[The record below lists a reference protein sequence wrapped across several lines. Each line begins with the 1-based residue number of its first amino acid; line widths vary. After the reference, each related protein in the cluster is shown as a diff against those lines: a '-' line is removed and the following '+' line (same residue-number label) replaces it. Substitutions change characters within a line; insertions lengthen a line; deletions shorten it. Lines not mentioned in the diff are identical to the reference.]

1 MTAFERRPRRRNR
14 TAGAAASGDRW
25 GMSGEAAPLPRTL
38 SARRLVDA
46 LAAVASRYDPM
57 GRGEKLRLL
66 DALEGRRLRAPASL
80 VRLHET
86 LCFLQAY
93 PDAPE
98 VLERVD
104 RALAEFPERVARLG
118 PAARKRLHDS
128 GIANATL
135 DYPFGLPMARWL
147 ATRFPRDCEVAWA
160 RFEDTERLDET
171 LSLLATAAEGDAFSE
186 GGLGWR
192 AWIRIAKGGRRMTDL
207 QLLVELFERT
217 GLPPETRD
225 WLYENLA
232 LPIQWAP
239 RSVGASRTLARLP
252 TSRVFFH
259 TGGLERRVAPLVES
273 LARPL
278 PSLRPAPRALA
289 ESLIDAARVAMAT
302 RQRELHA
309 FSHPN
314 PDDVLLVDGDR
325 GVRLAFVGLLPGFRL
340 PLEGYYAFLALKN
353 GVPVAYGG
361 GWELFGTLDFAVNV
375 FASFRQGES
384 AFLATELLRAYR
396 RIFGMRTIVVD
407 RYQLGHESTEALRS
421 GSFYF
426 YHRLGF
432 RPRDPAVLRVLEAE
446 QAKAAADRSYRSPI
460 PVLKRLAGAEV
471 YLTLPGGHREPET
484 RLRAADVSGL
494 VARFVAREFGGDRLA
509 AVRESTARVQA
520 ALGVTGSSA
529 WPTAERR
536 AFAQLS
542 LVAALIVGLETWSAA
557 ERRQLVRVFRAKG
570 SGSERAYVS
579 LLDSHRRLRRSLE
592 ALIRS

>member
-25 GMSGEAAPLPRTL
+25 GMSGKAAPLPRTL

-104 RALAEFPERVARLG
+104 RALAEFPERVTRLG

-536 AFAQLS
+536 AFARLS